1 MKFLRAFSCHNV
13 DSEAV
18 LSPSATYRRVEF
30 SEDESER
37 RAVGESAEMLCPD
50 EIRLAHS
57 PTEDLTEE
65 ESSVDSASDPHTGVS
80 SRVDDIFRSKPK
92 GKQELVSNNI
102 NRQNSHASNT
112 STASLD
118 WGYPGHLSEDEY
130 EVYIKFHNE
139 VSQRSDDYQKT
150 ILCFGTEE
158 SEEYALCRWLRARKF
173 DLSKA
178 SKMVEDA
185 MKFRAEAAK
194 EDFFPNGCKA
204 LGVEKSIYYAMYPE
218 VLVGYT
224 KNGFPFY
231 VTKAADTAV
240 NMLNCITTPKGIT
253 NFHWHSMMHVLG
265 DKLRR
270 RASSDPSFKRFEV
283 VIVLDLEGITVATA
297 MEALPILKGFI
308 AIDQLCFP
316 EVSAFDPVLPNT
328 SVILQY
334 CFFLTQKTDLPYSA

>member
-1 MKFLRAFSCHNV
+1 
-13 DSEAV
+13 
-18 LSPSATYRRVEF
+18 
-30 SEDESER
+30 
-37 RAVGESAEMLCPD
+37 
-50 EIRLAHS
+50 
-57 PTEDLTEE
+57 
-65 ESSVDSASDPHTGVS
+65 
-80 SRVDDIFRSKPK
+80 
-92 GKQELVSNNI
+92 
-102 NRQNSHASNT
+102 
-112 STASLD
+112 
-118 WGYPGHLSEDEY
+118 
-130 EVYIKFHNE
+130 
-139 VSQRSDDYQKT
+139 
-150 ILCFGTEE
+150 
-158 SEEYALCRWLRARKF
+158 
-173 DLSKA
+173 
-178 SKMVEDA
+178 
-185 MKFRAEAAK
+185 
-194 EDFFPNGCKA
+194 
-204 LGVEKSIYYAMYPE
+204 MYPE

>member
-18 LSPSATYRRVEF
+18 ISPSPTYRRVGF
-30 SEDESER
+30 SEYDYER
-37 RAVGESAEMLCPD
+37 RAVGDSVEMLCPD
-50 EIRLAHS
+50 EIRLANS

-65 ESSVDSASDPHTGVS
+65 ESSLDSASNPLVGVS
-80 SRVDDIFRSKPK
+80 SRADDIFRSKPK
-92 GKQELVSNNI
+92 DKQELISNNI
-102 NRQNSHASNT
+102 NRQNSRASAT

-118 WGYPGHLSEDEY
+118 WGYPGHLSEEEY
-130 EVYIKFHNE
+130 DVYVKFHNE
-139 VSQRSDDYQKT
+139 ASQRGDEYQKT
-150 ILCFGTEE
+150 ILCFGKEE

-178 SKMVEDA
+178 TKMVEDA
-185 MKFRAEAAK
+185 MKYRAEAAK
-194 EDFFPNGCKA
+194 EDFFPNGSKA
-204 LGVEKSIYYAMYPE
+204 LGVEKSIYYSMYPE

-224 KNGFPFY
+224 KNGFPLY
-231 VTKAADTAV
+231 VTKAADAAV
-240 NMLNCITTPKGIT
+240 NMLNCITTPKGVT

-270 RASSDPSFKRFEV
+270 KALSDPSFKRFEV

-316 EVSAFDPVLPNT
+316 EVSTFVPVLRNAC
-328 SVILQY
+328 VILQHVIV
-334 CFFLTQKTDLPYSA
+334 FPHS